1 MFVYRNYRGPPK
13 LWITLSLVR
22 AELPTKMTIPW
33 PGTSIPPSLTYIE
46 LTDNFILVHLDRVNN
61 LLPQYLKTF
70 FQYEF
75 LFALKYLSLFFA
87 SKHLETCES
96 LSNLT
101 EESQWIKNNVFY
113 QVTRVCLLSFVSVK
127 KTKKE
132 NQKITNNFS
141 IETN

>member
-1 MFVYRNYRGPPK
+1 MFAEIIEPP
-13 LWITLSLVR
+13 LDCRSRYLSW
-22 AELPTKMTIPW
+22 ASHKDDYSMAW
-33 PGTSIPPSLTYIE
+33 HKHPPSLTYIE

>member
-1 MFVYRNYRGPPK
+1 MFTEIIEAPLNCGSRYLWSELSFPQRWLFHGLAQASPP
-13 LWITLSLVR
+13 
-22 AELPTKMTIPW
+22 LPHIHKI
-33 PGTSIPPSLTYIE
+33 
-46 LTDNFILVHLDRVNN
+46 NRHFILVHLERVNN

-101 EESQWIKNNVFY
+101 EKSQWIKNNVFY